1 MNESESSR
9 PCGSHL
15 DARERE
21 LISVGLAQGL
31 SDRAIGRQLK
41 RPASTISREKL
52 RHQVPADNEGEPP
65 LYRGYWAQQQ
75 AVIAKRRC
83 GRNRRLDLA
92 AEAGTCELS
101 DHVRT
106 QLLTGW
112 SPKAIACR
120 LKQDYP
126 NDANWHLCA
135 MTIYDAVYILPRNQ
149 LKALLVAAGLH
160 QGHEKRRSRQAKGSE
175 PAQVRIVGGVS
186 IHERSPEVDA
196 RLLPG
201 HWEGDLIIGRGSHS
215 QVGTMLER
223 VSRKLVLA
231 RTPDKQ
237 ATTVREA
244 FARALGSVPCALR
257 KTLTYDQGSE
267 MAQHALLTKEL
278 RIAVYF
284 ADAHSPWQKGAIEHA
299 NGIARQY
306 LPRSADLDKF
316 SQAELD
322 EIAERINDRPRE
334 ILGWRTPNE
343 VYATMLA
350 GVAVKD

>member
-1 MNESESSR
+1 MNEAEGGDV
-9 PCGSHL
+9 CGLHL
-15 DARERE
+15 NARERE
-21 LISVGLAQGL
+21 QISLGLAQGL
-31 SDRAIGRQLK
+31 SGRAISRQLN
-41 RPASTISREKL
+41 RPACTISREKL
-52 RHQVPADNEGEPP
+52 RHQVPADKEGGPL

-83 GRNRRLDLA
+83 GRKRKLDLA
-92 AEAGTCELS
+92 GEAGACALS
-101 DHVRT
+101 DHVRN
-106 QLLTGW
+106 QLQAGW

-120 LKQDYP
+120 LKRDYP
-126 NDANWHLCA
+126 NEANWHLSA

-149 LKALLVAAGLH
+149 LKALLVAEGLH
-160 QGHEKRRSRQAKGSE
+160 QGHEKRRPRQAKGSK

-223 VSRKLVLA
+223 ISRKVVLA

-237 ATTVREA
+237 AATVREA
-244 FARALGSVPCALR
+244 FARALGPVPGALR

-267 MAQHALLTKEL
+267 MAQHALLTEQL
-278 RIAVYF
+278 QIAVYF

-299 NGIARQY
+299 NGILRQY
-306 LPRSADLDKF
+306 LPRSADLGKF
-316 SQAELD
+316 SQAQLD
-322 EIAERINDRPRE
+322 EIAQRVNDRPRE

-343 VYATMLA
+343 AYATMLA
-350 GVAVKD
+350 DVAVND

>member
-1 MNESESSR
+1 MDEAEGIVVS
-9 PCGSHL
+9 GAHL
-15 DARERE
+15 NASERE
-21 LISVGLAQGL
+21 QISIGLAQGL
-31 SDRAIGRQLK
+31 TGRAISRQLN

-52 RHQVPADNEGEPP
+52 RHQVAADKAGAPR

-83 GRNRRLDLA
+83 GRKRRLALA
-92 AEAGTCELS
+92 GEAGACALS

-106 QLLTGW
+106 QLLAGW
-112 SPKAIACR
+112 SPKSIACR
-120 LKQDYP
+120 LKQDHP
-126 NDANWHLCA
+126 NEANWHLSA

-149 LKALLVAAGLH
+149 LKAALVAEGLH
-160 QGHEKRRSRQAKGSE
+160 QGHEKRRPRQAKGSE
-175 PAQVRIVGGVS
+175 PAAVRIVGGVS
-186 IHERSPEVDA
+186 IHARSPEVDA

-223 VSRKLVLA
+223 VSRKIVLA
-231 RTPDKQ
+231 RTPDKR

-257 KTLTYDQGSE
+257 KTLTYDQGTE
-267 MAQHALLTKEL
+267 MAQHALLTEAL
-278 RIAVYF
+278 QIAVYF

-299 NGIARQY
+299 NGILRQY
-306 LPRSADLDKF
+306 LPRSADLAKF
-316 SQAELD
+316 SQAALD

-350 GVAVKD
+350 GVAVND

>member
-1 MNESESSR
+1 MNEGAGSR

-15 DARERE
+15 DAMERE
-21 LISVGLAQGL
+21 QISIGLARGL
-31 SDRAIGRQLK
+31 SVRAIGRQLK
-41 RPASTISREKL
+41 RAASTISREKL
-52 RHQVPADNEGEPP
+52 RHQVPAANEGELL

-83 GRNRRLDLA
+83 GRKRRLDLA

-106 QLLTGW
+106 KLLTGW

-126 NDANWHLCA
+126 NDANWHLSA

-149 LKALLVAAGLH
+149 LKALLVAEGLH
-160 QGHEKRRSRQAKGSE
+160 QGHEKRRPRQAKGSK

-237 ATTVREA
+237 AATVREA
-244 FARALGSVPCALR
+244 FARALGSVPGALR
-257 KTLTYDQGSE
+257 KTLTYDQGTE
-267 MAQHALLTKEL
+267 MAQHALLTEQL
-278 RIAVYF
+278 QIAVYF

-306 LPRSADLDKF
+306 LPRSADLGKF

-322 EIAERINDRPRE
+322 AIAERINDRPRE